1 MRLSALHV
9 VLIVVMVFGAAL
21 GSAFFIYK
29 ALTAD
34 EVAHSAERLGV
45 DAAFDAMG
53 PTVDLGTFTV
63 NLLGGNRYLRSEIVV
78 ELTER
83 GSAREIEERLPQVR
97 DAVLLVLRGFSAEDL
112 ASPESDAAVKEAI
125 TDALNPLLT
134 RGKVSGVYFTSW
146 VIQ

>member
-34 EVAHSAERLGV
+34 EVVQAERAV
-45 DAAFDAMG
+45 SDAMLDVMG

-83 GSAREIEERLPQVR
+83 GSAQEIQDKLPQVR
-97 DAVLLVLRGFSAEDL
+97 DAVLYILRGFSAEDL
-112 ASPESDAAVKEAI
+112 ASPDGDAAVKEAI
-125 TDALNPLLT
+125 IEALNPLLS
-134 RGKVSGVYFTSW
+134 RGRVSGVYFTSW

>member
-45 DAAFDAMG
+45 GAAFDAMG
-53 PTVDLGTFTV
+53 PAVDPERSGQP
-63 NLLGGNRYLRSEIVV
+63 LGGIATCGVKSV

-83 GSAREIEERLPQVR
+83 GSAREIEEGFTGCDTVRLSY
-97 DAVLLVLRGFSAEDL
+97 GFSGRSGL
-112 ASPESDAAVKEAI
+112 A
-125 TDALNPLLT
+125 
-134 RGKVSGVYFTSW
+134 GK
-146 VIQ
+146 